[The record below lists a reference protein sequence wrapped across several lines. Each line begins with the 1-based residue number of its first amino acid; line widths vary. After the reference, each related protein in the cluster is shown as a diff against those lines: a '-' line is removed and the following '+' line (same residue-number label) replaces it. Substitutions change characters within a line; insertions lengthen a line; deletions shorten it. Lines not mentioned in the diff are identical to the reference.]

1 MLTLNSRLLLNFYII
16 IVIDYATLQFFTS
29 FNRCRLYVV
38 TVGYSL
44 QTVQKDETTKINMG
58 KER

>member
-1 MLTLNSRLLLNFYII
+1 MLTLNSRLLFNILHNYSDRLCNITI
-16 IVIDYATLQFFTS
+16 FTS

-44 QTVQKDETTKINMG
+44 QTVQKDETTKMNMG